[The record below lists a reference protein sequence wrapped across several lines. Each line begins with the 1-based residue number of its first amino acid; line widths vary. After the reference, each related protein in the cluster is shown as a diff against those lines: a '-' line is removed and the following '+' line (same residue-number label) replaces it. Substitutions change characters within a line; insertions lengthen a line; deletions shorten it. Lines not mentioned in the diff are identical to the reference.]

1 MKNDLLGTG
10 TPVNKNDLKNYKK
23 ESRDNILEDLQEN
36 NDRSFTAAELWNIH
50 KRVRT
55 TVSMRRRIL

>member
-23 ESRDNILEDLQEN
+23 ESRDNIQEDLQEN

>member
-23 ESRDNILEDLQEN
+23 ELKDNIHDELQEN
-36 NDRSFTAAELWNIH
+36 NERTFTAAELWDIH
-50 KRVRT
+50 RRVRT
-55 TVSMRRRIL
+55 TISMRRRIL

>member
-23 ESRDNILEDLQEN
+23 ESRDNIQEDLQEN
-36 NDRSFTAAELWNIH
+36 NERSFTAAELWDIH